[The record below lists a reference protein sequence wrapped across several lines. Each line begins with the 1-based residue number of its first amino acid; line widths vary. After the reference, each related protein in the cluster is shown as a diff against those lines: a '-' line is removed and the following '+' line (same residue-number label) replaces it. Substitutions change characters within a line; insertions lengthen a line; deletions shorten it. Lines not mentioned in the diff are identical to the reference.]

1 MTDLFMVDSGDKELD
16 AIILGPNYYVMV
28 KFASKNSIHHY
39 AGMIVKRADE
49 FAGDFEVTFL
59 KCSQKSVTA
68 SRFTIPDEEDIV
80 DVPFGDIIARL
91 LSPTVI
97 GGTKKKKKMV
107 VFSVDGG
114 V

>member
-1 MTDLFMVDSGDKELD
+1 MVDSGDKELD

-59 KCSQKSVTA
+59 KCS
-68 SRFTIPDEEDIV
+68 
-80 DVPFGDIIARL
+80 
-91 LSPTVI
+91 
-97 GGTKKKKKMV
+97 
-107 VFSVDGG
+107 
-114 V
+114 

>member
-1 MTDLFMVDSGDKELD
+1 
-16 AIILGPNYYVMV
+16 MV
-28 KFASKNSIHHY
+28 KFASKKAIHHY
-39 AGMIVKRADE
+39 AGMIVKPADGE
-49 FAGDFEVTFL
+49 FEVTFL

-80 DVPFGDIIARL
+80 DVPIGDIIARL
-91 LSPTVI
+91 LAPTVI
-97 GGTKKKKKMV
+97 GGTTRSKKMV